1 MGDPDSHVPPMNLW
15 TGLALAPAGFLAGWL
30 LAPLIRRYTEAPS
43 RNRRLAIA
51 AVLAAVCGL
60 LGLRFGATVLL
71 VAYLYLALV
80 GTLLTFIDIAVKRLP
95 DPFTLPSYPVGAALL
110 ALAAPFVDSGWTHL
124 AYAIVGMA
132 CLWLV
137 YGIQHFLLPNAI
149 GRGDVK
155 LAGVLGLYLGW
166 FGQSTWFA
174 GLLLGFVFG
183 GVVSV
188 GLLLTRKASRKSEIP
203 YGPYMMAGALAA
215 ILTHPGVTL

>member
-1 MGDPDSHVPPMNLW
+1 MNLW
-15 TGLALAPAGFLAGWL
+15 MGLALAPVGLLVGWL
-30 LAPLIRRYTEAPS
+30 LSRLIGRYADAPS
-43 RNRRLAIA
+43 GNRRLAA
-51 AVLAAVCGL
+51 AVVLAVVYGL
-60 LGLRFGATVLL
+60 LGWRLGATFLL
-71 VAYLYLALV
+71 VAYLYLGAV

-110 ALAAPFVDSGWTHL
+110 ALAALFADRGWPHL
-124 AYAIVGMA
+124 AYAVVGMA

-174 GLLLGFVFG
+174 GLLLGFMFG
-183 GVVSV
+183 GVVSI

-215 ILTHPGVTL
+215 ILIQPGVTS